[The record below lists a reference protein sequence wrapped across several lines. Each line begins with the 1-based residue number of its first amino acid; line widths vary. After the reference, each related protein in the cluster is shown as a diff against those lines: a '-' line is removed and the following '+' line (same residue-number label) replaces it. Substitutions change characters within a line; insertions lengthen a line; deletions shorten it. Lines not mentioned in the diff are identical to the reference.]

1 MIFDL
6 LKNLPLRIN
15 ESSDKIPEY
24 FLRKCASALTYP
36 LHYLFMKSFISA
48 KVLEI
53 WKEAIIVP
61 IPKVINSSLANDY
74 RPISLLSPIGKTMEK
89 IIYNHLVKF
98 IENNNI
104 LFDSQ
109 HGFSS
114 SKSVTSQLLETLN
127 DITTAIENKEI
138 VDVIYFNCWKAFD
151 SISHQILLDKLTNL
165 GIKGTLHQ
173 WIANYLLNRKFKV
186 KIQTSFSTPKSMI
199 SGVPQGSILGPLLFI
214 LYISD
219 LPKNVQQKKLR

>member
-1 MIFDL
+1 MERS
-6 LKNLPLRIN
+6 NYCPN
-15 ESSDKIPEY
+15 S
-24 FLRKCASALTYP
+24 
-36 LHYLFMKSFISA
+36 
-48 KVLEI
+48 
-53 WKEAIIVP
+53 
-61 IPKVINSSLANDY
+61 KVINSSLANDY

-199 SGVPQGSILGPLLFI
+199 SGVPQGSILGLCFLF
-214 LYISD
+214 YIFQISLKMFNRRSYGNSVVSQPYFFLPIFYPMFVRNGQFFPFLSSNLPFHI
-219 LPKNVQQKKLR
+219 LPKNNQKD